1 MTSSGLP
8 RARHVTWSR
17 AHVRIRTAVHE
28 LPTTRI
34 RVSIHSEYQ
43 AQTTIEHV
51 RSLGCVRGRLESSTI
66 VLERELRGQCQS
78 LRHTAGPVPC
88 RTPTL
93 RPATSNLFVREREG
107 STGDVFCSQVQR
119 SCVFLF

>member
-1 MTSSGLP
+1 M
-8 RARHVTWSR
+8 
-17 AHVRIRTAVHE
+17 
-28 LPTTRI
+28 
-34 RVSIHSEYQ
+34 
-43 AQTTIEHV
+43 
-51 RSLGCVRGRLESSTI
+51 RGRLESSTI

-107 STGDVFCSQVQR
+107 STGDEKAVVTTQMYNILMYNSDVHHTATMVFELDPNCARNFNFFIHCAITKNSVNR
-119 SCVFLF
+119 CETKINRC